1 MKELSIDPIALKRH
15 REFGQE
21 MAERHFRLYPT
32 DRYPTDVVVDIMRD
46 TMREPAADAGIGSR
60 ALEPYARVAAAGF
73 VRAWRRLQR
82 AAR

>member
-1 MKELSIDPIALKRH
+1 MSIDPTALQRH

-32 DRYPTDVVVDIMRD
+32 DRYPAAVVVDIMRD
-46 TMREPAADAGIGSR
+46 AMQEPAADAGIGSR

-73 VRAWRRLQR
+73 IRAWRRLLR